1 MNTYPQNSRRE
12 IHEAILAGEKA
23 LYCLNDAKKKLSSA
37 GNWGLMDLFGGNFI
51 SGMMKHSKID
61 EAEKCLRKAGE
72 ALKVFRRELGDVNL
86 PADVHIETSDFLTFA
101 DFFFDGILA
110 DFLVQS
116 RIKKTRQEIN
126 DMIIRVAEVLTQLK
140 RMER

>member
-23 LYCLNDAKKKLSSA
+23 LYCLDDAKKKLSSA

-72 ALKVFRRELGDVNL
+72 ALSVFRRELGDVNL

-101 DFFFDGILA
+101 DFFFDGFIA
-110 DFLVQS
+110 DILVQS
-116 RIKKTRQEIN
+116 KIGKAQKQCDDALRQVRQ
-126 DMIIRVAEVLTQLK
+126 IRGQLLALA
-140 RMER
+140 

>member
-1 MNTYPQNSRRE
+1 LQIICDISLFLYP
-12 IHEAILAGEKA
+12 K
-23 LYCLNDAKKKLSSA
+23 
-37 GNWGLMDLFGGNFI
+37 
-51 SGMMKHSKID
+51 
-61 EAEKCLRKAGE
+61 
-72 ALKVFRRELGDVNL
+72 
-86 PADVHIETSDFLTFA
+86 PPDVHIETSDFLTFA

-126 DMIIRVAEVLTQLK
+126 DMIIRVAEILSQLK